1 MQYQITHKPSFSL
14 LKLRLG
20 PGQSIKS
27 EAGAMVYMSSRMQ
40 VETKMGSGF
49 LSALGRKFF
58 GGESFFFNTYT
69 APAEGGEIGIAPDL
83 PGDIVELDLNG
94 KSIFVQSGS
103 YLASDSGIQV
113 KSKFGRLRSLLGGE
127 GLFLLEVFGTG
138 RVFLSSYG
146 SIVPIRVEGA
156 YTVDTGH
163 IVAFEN
169 SLQFS
174 VGKAGGSWK
183 STFFSGEGLVANFN
197 GQGTIWI
204 QSRVPSGFIGWLTRL
219 LPH

>member
-27 EAGAMVYMSSRMQ
+27 EAGAMVYMSSKMQ

-49 LSALGRKFF
+49 FSALARKFL
-58 GGESFFFNTYT
+58 GGESFFFNTYI
-69 APAEGGEIGIAPDL
+69 APSEGGEIGLAPDL
-83 PGDIVELDLNG
+83 PGDIIELDLNG
-94 KSIFVQSGS
+94 RSVMVQSGS

-113 KSKFGRLRSLLGGE
+113 VSKFGGIRSLFGGE
-127 GLFLLEVFGTG
+127 GLFLLEVSGSG
-138 RVFLSSYG
+138 KAFLSSYG
-146 SIVPIRVEGA
+146 AIVPIQVQGN

-174 VGKAGGSWK
+174 VGRAGGNWK
-183 STFFSGEGLVANFN
+183 STLLGGEGLVANFSGN
-197 GQGTIWI
+197 GTLWI
-204 QSRVPSGFIGWLTRL
+204 QSRVPSSFISWLTRL
-219 LPH
+219 LPV

>member
-1 MQYQITHKPSFSL
+1 
-14 LKLRLG
+14 
-20 PGQSIKS
+20 
-27 EAGAMVYMSSRMQ
+27 MVYMSSRTQ

-69 APAEGGEIGIAPDL
+69 APTGGAEIGLAPEL
-83 PGDIVELDLNG
+83 PGDIIEIDLNG
-94 KSIFVQSGS
+94 ENIFVQSGS
-103 YLASDSGIQV
+103 YLASDSRIQV
-113 KSKFGRLRSLLGGE
+113 NSKFGGLRSLFGGE
-127 GLFLLEVFGTG
+127 GLFLLDVSGIG
-138 RVFLSSYG
+138 KLFLSSYG

-163 IVAFEN
+163 IVAFEKT
-169 SLQFS
+169 LQFK

-183 STFFSGEGLVANFN
+183 STFFSGEGLVANFS

-219 LPH
+219 LPV

>member
-58 GGESFFFNTYT
+58 GGESFFFNTYI
-69 APAEGGEIGIAPDL
+69 APSEGGEIGIAPDL
-83 PGDIVELDLNG
+83 PGDIIELDLGG
-94 KSIFVQSGS
+94 KSLFVQSGS
-103 YLASDSGIQV
+103 YLASDIGIQV
-113 KSKFGRLRSLLGGE
+113 NSKFGGLRSLFGGE
-127 GLFLLEVFGTG
+127 GLFLLEISGVGK
-138 RVFLSSYG
+138 VFLSSYG
-146 SIVPIRVEGA
+146 SILPIRVEGE

-169 SLQFS
+169 SLQFT

-183 STFFSGEGLVANFN
+183 STFFSGEGLVANFKGN
-197 GQGTIWI
+197 GTLWI
-204 QSRVPSGFIGWLTRL
+204 QSRVPSGFISWLVRL
-219 LPH
+219 LPI